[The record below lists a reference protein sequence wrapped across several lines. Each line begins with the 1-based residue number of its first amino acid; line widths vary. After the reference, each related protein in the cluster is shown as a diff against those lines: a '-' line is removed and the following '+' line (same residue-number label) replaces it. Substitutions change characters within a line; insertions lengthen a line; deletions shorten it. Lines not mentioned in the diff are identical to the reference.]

1 MTYVLITAGG
11 IALCSFVGAVIGFL
25 FENIPPRVEDAVSG
39 AAAGIMLCAAVLG
52 LVMPSME
59 FSGGKATWLPALG
72 IFCGAGFLTLI
83 NLACPR
89 LTEKLGMKSGD
100 RDSRDR
106 TLLFVMAIAIHHFP
120 EGIAAGVSFGTGD
133 VSDAVTVC
141 SGIAFQ
147 NVPEAMIIIP
157 PLLKAGTGKRR
168 AAVIAFISGFVEVVG
183 VFYLVNCAAAVC
195 TGLCGGHDAVCDN
208 RRHGTADPCA
218 RQRPPCDLRHAL
230 RLLSHARSGSFSRI
244 SKKPPKIRGFFIYVR
259 CFCRF
264 EDKNFSCGGIS
275 CSMSFTAHF
284 IARSDS
290 SLHRG
295 CFPLSCRELRTRTHP
310 CSRRRWQV
318 PWRLRTCG

>member
-11 IALCSFVGAVIGFL
+11 IALCSLVGAVIGFL
-25 FENIPPRVEDAVSG
+25 FENIPSKVEDAVSG

-59 FSGGKATWLPALG
+59 FSGGKAAWLPALG

-83 NLACPR
+83 NLAGPR
-89 LTEKLGMKSGD
+89 LTEKIGMKSGD

-183 VFYLVNCAAAVC
+183 VFFGYFAVTLSTALLPFALAFAAGTMLYVIIDDMVPQTHVRGSGRLA
-195 TGLCGGHDAVCDN
+195 TYAMLCGFCLMLAVD
-208 RRHGTADPCA
+208 HLVG
-218 RQRPPCDLRHAL
+218 
-230 RLLSHARSGSFSRI
+230 
-244 SKKPPKIRGFFIYVR
+244 
-259 CFCRF
+259 
-264 EDKNFSCGGIS
+264 
-275 CSMSFTAHF
+275 
-284 IARSDS
+284 
-290 SLHRG
+290 
-295 CFPLSCRELRTRTHP
+295 
-310 CSRRRWQV
+310 
-318 PWRLRTCG
+318 